1 VTVPRGSQGLRW
13 DATDLRRRLC
23 HALEIAGKA
32 VERLAEHGYSDA
44 EEPANKVPR
53 EKIICETAIL
63 LYAAATAGR
72 HADTDAAIAAVA
84 RALIPHAR
92 SKRMLLG
99 ICLEPSLALDYAE
112 AHICLSRLGYPDP
125 GFDQVLRQARAA
137 QAGFARERVPHRVL
151 EQRWIGGL
159 WTDMPPGLPGPAS
172 STPVSVLNQ
181 PLDVLNGSREH
192 VYAFTHAL
200 MYIRDFNIKPRRLPR
215 SRAVMLAEAEAAL
228 ARCLDEDDYDLAG
241 EVLMAWPLTG
251 PSWSAA
257 AAFGFRVLAKVED
270 ETGHL
275 PAPSTRQA
283 RLDRLEGTERT
294 DYWLATAYHT
304 IYVMGLL
311 CAAALQPARA
321 PPVTLP
327 RRAVKPGGAEAILH
341 FLDADG
347 RSPRWRRELDRMP
360 SPEPSALA
368 GFLFNVALIRKVQR
382 RDFGA
387 AHELLRT
394 GYALGLADGPASS
407 QSAEMLERLATFE
420 QITGSAGADL
430 DWQPSTAR

>member
-1 VTVPRGSQGLRW
+1 MIAACGPQRQSW
-13 DATDLRRRLC
+13 DVTDLRRRLC
-23 HALEIAGKA
+23 HALDIAGKA
-32 VERLAEHGYSDA
+32 VERLAEHGYTDA
-44 EEPANKVPR
+44 EEPANKVPP
-53 EKIICETAIL
+53 EKIVCETAIL
-63 LYAAATAGR
+63 LYAAAAAGR
-72 HADTDAAIAAVA
+72 HADTDAAIDAVA

-112 AHICLSRLGYPDP
+112 AHICLSRLGYPDA
-125 GFDQVLRQARAA
+125 GFDGLLRQARAA

-159 WTDMPPGLPGPAS
+159 STGMGPPDLAS
-172 STPVSVLNQ
+172 SPPVSVLNQ

-200 MYIRDFNIKPRRLPR
+200 MYVRDFNIKPRRLPR
-215 SRAVMLAEAEAAL
+215 SRAMMLAEAEAAL

-251 PSWSAA
+251 TSWSAA

-275 PAPSTRQA
+275 PAPSTRQD
-283 RLDRLEGTERT
+283 RLDKLEGAART

-321 PPVTLP
+321 PPLTSA
-327 RRAVKPGGAEAILH
+327 RRPAKPEAADAVLR
-341 FLDADG
+341 FLDDDG
-347 RSPRWRRELDRMP
+347 RSPRWRQELDRI
-360 SPEPSALA
+360 SSQQRAALA
-368 GFLFNVALIRKVQR
+368 GFLLSVALIRKVRR

-387 AHELLRT
+387 VHALLRT

-407 QSAEMLERLATFE
+407 QSAEMLERLAAFE
-420 QITGSAGADL
+420 QITGVAGADV
-430 DWQPSTAR
+430 DWQPSSSR